1 MEAGRCRRLSPT
13 RYTDRAV
20 AREPLERSASSGL
33 WGPPAGNRREIE
45 VTCSPAGAR
54 LGLTEAQALGDN
66 LPAGRHGAMATSDGR
81 CCCGRP
87 YLPNGG
93 GESDHYC
100 HTGQRNICQ
109 ECVTADKWNCLTHG
123 NPTKQP

>member
-1 MEAGRCRRLSPT
+1 
-13 RYTDRAV
+13 
-20 AREPLERSASSGL
+20 
-33 WGPPAGNRREIE
+33 
-45 VTCSPAGAR
+45 
-54 LGLTEAQALGDN
+54 
-66 LPAGRHGAMATSDGR
+66 MATSDGR

-100 HTGQRNICQ
+100 HAGQRNICQ
-109 ECVTADKWNCLTHG
+109 ECVTADKWNCRTHG